1 MQEYLASKKIVHRD
15 LAARNVLVGED
26 LILKLAD
33 FGLSRELTDNEG
45 YHMRGMEDKLP
56 VRWMAVESILDR
68 EFTLKSDVYV
78 LSFSKS

>member
-15 LAARNVLVGED
+15 LAARNILVGED

-33 FGLSRELTDNEG
+33 FGLSRDITGNEG
-45 YHMRGMEDKLP
+45 YYMKEMEDKLP

-68 EFTLKSDVYV
+68 EFTLMSDVYV
-78 LSFSKS
+78 SHFINH